1 MDGAAATSRAGL
13 APGPEG
19 EGDLALTRCAPRFE
33 RGGERSSDVRAGV
46 TPGVCGPF
54 VWICIRVDF
63 ETQVEERRRRVLWTY
78 RVYSPVYITY

>member
-1 MDGAAATSRAGL
+1 MDGAAAASRAGL

-54 VWICIRVDF
+54 VWICIWMDF
-63 ETQVEERRRRVLWTY
+63 ERGREGEKGNEIACTLPT
-78 RVYSPVYITY
+78 PVYIT